1 MTYISLP
8 TDETRRLTFYLAMEE
23 YVARRMDIDDAFFI
37 WQVPPTVIFGRNQLI
52 DSEVNI
58 DFCRKRGIQTY
69 RRKSGGGC
77 VYADMGNLM
86 LSYITKAE
94 NVTFT
99 FNRYINLVALTL
111 CRLGIDAKAT
121 GRNDVLIDGRKV
133 SGNAFYHIP
142 GRSIVHGTLLYDTDM
157 ENMVGSITPDDDK
170 LISKGVSSVRQHIAL
185 LKDYTQLTLDE
196 LKTHVRSTIC
206 DSETCLDTSA
216 IAAIEEIEKE
226 YLTDQFIYGHN
237 PAYTLVRKGRI
248 EDVGQFEVRIELK
261 NNIIRDISIMGD
273 FFLVGDLDAGITNRL
288 KNVPL
293 TQEAI
298 NQALPDYL
306 GDIILHLQRKPFVD
320 FILNNITSSSTN
332 HHNGKQT
339 DLSV

>member
-23 YVARRMDIDDAFFI
+23 YVARWMDIDDAFFI

-185 LKDYTQLTLDE
+185 LKDYSQLTLDE

-248 EDVGQFEVRIELK
+248 EDVGDFEVRIELK

-273 FFLVGDLDAGITNRL
+273 FFLVGDIDTSIIHSLRH
-288 KNVPL
+288 VPF
-293 TQEAI
+293 TREAVG
-298 NQALPDYL
+298 QALQEDL
-306 GDIILHLQRKPFVD
+306 GSVIYHLQKKPFID
-320 FILNNITSSSTN
+320 FIFNQST
-332 HHNGKQT
+332 
-339 DLSV
+339 

>member
-196 LKTHVRSTIC
+196 LKTHIRSTIC

-248 EDVGQFEVRIELK
+248 EDVGDFEVRIELK

-273 FFLVGDLDAGITNRL
+273 FFLVGDLDAGITKRL

-298 NQALPDYL
+298 NLALPDYL

>member
-185 LKDYTQLTLDE
+185 LKDYSQLTLDE

-248 EDVGQFEVRIELK
+248 EDVGDFEVRIELK

-273 FFLVGDLDAGITNRL
+273 FFLVGDIDTSIIHSLRH
-288 KNVPL
+288 VPF
-293 TQEAI
+293 TREAVG
-298 NQALPDYL
+298 QALQEDL
-306 GDIILHLQRKPFVD
+306 GNVIYHLQKKPFID
-320 FILNNITSSSTN
+320 FIFNQST
-332 HHNGKQT
+332 
-339 DLSV
+339 

>member
-237 PAYTLVRKGRI
+237 PQYLAETW
-248 EDVGQFEVRIELK
+248 VRI
-261 NNIIRDISIMGD
+261 
-273 FFLVGDLDAGITNRL
+273 
-288 KNVPL
+288 
-293 TQEAI
+293 
-298 NQALPDYL
+298 
-306 GDIILHLQRKPFVD
+306 
-320 FILNNITSSSTN
+320 
-332 HHNGKQT
+332 
-339 DLSV
+339 

>member
-37 WQVPPTVIFGRNQLI
+37 WQVQPTVIFGRNQLI

-58 DFCRKRGIQTY
+58 DFCRQRGIQTY

-94 NVTFT
+94 NVTLT

-157 ENMVGSITPDDDK
+157 ENMVGSITPSDDK
-170 LISKGVSSVRQHIAL
+170 LISKGVNSVRQHIAL

-196 LKTHVRSTIC
+196 LKTHIRSTIC

-216 IAAIEEIEKE
+216 IAAIEEIEQE

-237 PAYTLVRKGRI
+237 PAYSIIRKGRI

-261 NNIIRDISIMGD
+261 NNIIRDINVMGD
-273 FFLVGDLDAGITNRL
+273 FFLVGDMDAGITKRL
-288 KNVPL
+288 QNVPL
-293 TQEAI
+293 THEAI
-298 NQALPDYL
+298 SQALPDHL
-306 GDIILHLQRKPFVD
+306 GDIILHLRRKPFID
-320 FILNNITSSSTN
+320 FILNNI
-332 HHNGKQT
+332 
-339 DLSV
+339 

>member
-185 LKDYTQLTLDE
+185 LKDYSQLTLDE
-196 LKTHVRSTIC
+196 LKTHIRSTIC

-237 PAYTLVRKGRI
+237 PVYTLVRKGRI
-248 EDVGQFEVRIELK
+248 EDVGDFEVRIELK

-273 FFLVGDLDAGITNRL
+273 FFIVGDIDTSIIHSLRH
-288 KNVPL
+288 VPF
-293 TQEAI
+293 TREAVG
-298 NQALPDYL
+298 QALQEDL
-306 GDIILHLQRKPFVD
+306 GNVIYHLQKKPFID
-320 FILNNITSSSTN
+320 FIFNQST
-332 HHNGKQT
+332 
-339 DLSV
+339 